1 MDALLNSKL
10 LCGHTGIGDAV
21 VWQGFP
27 DALVNSSLT
36 ICSWNDRTNGE
47 FEYHSEFEHASD
59 SDDSENR
66 MVSSITT
73 VEAKTDPFLNQLV
86 AQCVVN
92 SFTERNTTGE
102 SRLQPVVLINSMN
115 YRVCFYNCTTD
126 LLLLPA
132 TKNLSTKGT
141 LSTSGMFF
149 LWLIFN
155 HRYVYKC

>member
-1 MDALLNSKL
+1 MKSLSTIQSLN
-10 LCGHTGIGDAV
+10 
-21 VWQGFP
+21 
-27 DALVNSSLT
+27 
-36 ICSWNDRTNGE
+36 
-47 FEYHSEFEHASD
+47 ASD

-73 VEAKTDPFLNQLV
+73 VEAKIDPFLNQLV

-126 LLLLPA
+126 LLLPA

-141 LSTSGMFF
+141 LSTSGMFL